1 MLNQLIKQNERV
13 NSNCI
18 FKKWSCISCRYIQ
31 NQKGISSP
39 KAKRER
45 QRQWTLNYHRC
56 TRFVSWLERR
66 LFLGRYGKGLH
77 SCTLELEQDYV
88 LSPYI
93 ACIQLILETWNGKQ
107 HIHTHLLYIPTLY
120 TIIIR
125 CSLNSIVIF
134 FGIVIAARYFV
145 SFFGILKW
153 QEGIKLFRYW
163 NFHEIFKMDYFSI

>member
-145 SFFGILKW
+145 SFFGILEW
-153 QEGIKLFRYW
+153 QEGMKLFRYW
-163 NFHEIFKMDYFSI
+163 NFHEIL